1 MRISDAHQLCGG
13 IAIMTHF
20 FDITAPKKA
29 TNLTINSDLLEI
41 AKNLKINI
49 SATLEEA
56 LAKRVQQKKTASWL
70 AENKLAIQEYN
81 KFIEKHGVF
90 SDGLRK
96 F

>member
-1 MRISDAHQLCGG
+1 
-13 IAIMTHF
+13 MTHL
-20 FDITAPKKA
+20 FDTTSPKKA

-41 AKNLKINI
+41 AKTLKINI

-56 LAKRVQQKKTASWL
+56 LVKRVQQKRAESWL

-81 KFIEKHGVF
+81 QFIGKHGTF
-90 SDGLRK
+90 SDELRK